1 MVDVRTNDP
10 PESPIDHDGVKD
22 GTVQNLICNHRI
34 AHVTTAAVVNNRYT
48 TKYTLDIRPENQYS
62 VIEPS

>member
-22 GTVQNLICNHRI
+22 GTAPRMLPPQRL
-34 AHVTTAAVVNNRYT
+34 
-48 TKYTLDIRPENQYS
+48 
-62 VIEPS
+62 